1 MVLGAIKQI
10 IGAFLG
16 FYLLTRFPAVHN
28 TEPVQQFVSV
38 FDNLVPGWLALTL
51 AVVLVVISQIKI
63 NVTNAYSGS
72 LAWTSAWTRTTKR
85 YPGRIIFVVVNLAIA
100 LALMEGDMFSALSWI
115 LGFYSNFA
123 IAWVVVVATD
133 ITFNKGLLAGAGAA
147 GVSPRHDL
155 QR

>member
-38 FDNLVPGWLALTL
+38 FDNTVPGWLALTL

-72 LAWTSAWTRTTKR
+72 LAWTSARTTKR
-85 YPGRIIFVVVNLAIA
+85 YPGRIIFVVVNTAIA
-100 LALMEGDMFSALSWI
+100 
-115 LGFYSNFA
+115 
-123 IAWVVVVATD
+123 
-133 ITFNKGLLAGAGAA
+133 
-147 GVSPRHDL
+147 R
-155 QR
+155 R